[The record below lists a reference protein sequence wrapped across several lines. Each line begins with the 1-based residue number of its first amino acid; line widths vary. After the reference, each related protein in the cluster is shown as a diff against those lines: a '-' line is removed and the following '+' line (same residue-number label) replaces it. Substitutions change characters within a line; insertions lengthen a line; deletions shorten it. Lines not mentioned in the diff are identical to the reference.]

1 LHLVGKS
8 DHGGEALGGVLVLEL
23 VEDTLSLDLGVDTP
37 LLEGGGGDACGQALG
52 AEGVVL
58 GLHLQPVHALG
69 EALEGGGGG
78 VHAVVAGVGLVGQA
92 QGLPV
97 LEHHV
102 AQRAFRSLLGVGRA
116 KHCGSS
122 NTGGRRK
129 VTTAAE
135 ED

>member
-23 VEDTLSLDLGVDTP
+23 VEDTLSLDLGVDAP
-37 LLEGGGGDACGQALG
+37 LLEGGGGDASGQALG

-58 GLHLQPVHALG
+58 GLNLQPVHALG

-102 AQRAFRSLLGVGRA
+102 AQGAFGSLLGVGRA
-116 KHCGSS
+116 KHCGDSS
-122 NTGGRRK
+122 NTRGKRR
-129 VTTAAE
+129 VTTTK
-135 ED
+135 D